1 MTSETLQAQAPTK
14 TQRWAFLAVISGGLF
29 LIGVD
34 NSILYTALP
43 LLREQL
49 AATETQ
55 ALWIINAYPFPFFY
69 SLHAPAEVADNFS
82 AGVHHAIDGDAARA
96 SLDTAYI
103 NVLIIALVCAVA
115 AALISSYLFRG
126 NPKGA
131 NNAH

>member
-55 ALWIINAYPFPFFY
+55 ALWIINAYPLLMAGLLLGTGTLGDKIGHLRMFLMGLSIFGIA
-69 SLHAPAEVADNFS
+69 SLGAAFAPTAWALV
-82 AGVHHAIDGDAARA
+82 AARA
-96 SLDTAYI
+96 FLGI
-103 NVLIIALVCAVA
+103 
-115 AALISSYLFRG
+115 
-126 NPKGA
+126 GA
-131 NNAH
+131 